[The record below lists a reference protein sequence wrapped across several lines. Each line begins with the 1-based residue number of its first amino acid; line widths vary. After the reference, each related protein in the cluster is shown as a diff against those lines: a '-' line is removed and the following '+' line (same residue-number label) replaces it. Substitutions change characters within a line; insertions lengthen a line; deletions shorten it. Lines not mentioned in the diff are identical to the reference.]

1 MRSQE
6 CSHRGVQS
14 TGRSGIVC
22 DCLIYEGKAE
32 MIREAI
38 VQIAAGATLS
48 EDDSAAVM
56 EEIMTG
62 TATASQM
69 GAFLTALRMRPGGE
83 TVEEIAGLARVMR
96 EKALRVHLDETV
108 AAYAMDTC
116 GTGGD
121 GAGTF
126 NFSTAAG
133 IVAAAADAAI
143 AKHGNRSATSRCGS
157 ADVLEALGAKI
168 DLGPEQV
175 ARCVKEVGFGFMF
188 AQAYHPAMKYVGPTR
203 GQIGIRTVFNILG
216 PLTNP
221 AHTRYQML
229 GVADSSLL
237 RKMGEVLL
245 RLGCQHALIV
255 HGEDGIDECSLSA
268 PTLICEVCKGQEL
281 REYTITPEEVG
292 LPRITDR
299 RPFQGGDP
307 IHNAAMLRELLSGY
321 IDAPATHMLC
331 LNAGAAL
338 LASEQVSSL
347 ADGVKLARAALREG
361 RARRKLDDVIAYSQ
375 AQVR

>member
-1 MRSQE
+1 
-6 CSHRGVQS
+6 
-14 TGRSGIVC
+14 
-22 DCLIYEGKAE
+22 

-38 VQIAAGATLS
+38 IHVAAGATLS
-48 EDDSAAVM
+48 EEEAAGVM

-62 TATASQM
+62 VATQSQM
-69 GAFLTALRMRPGGE
+69 GAFLTALRLRPGGE
-83 TVEEIAGLARVMR
+83 TVQEITGLARVMR
-96 EKALRVHLDETV
+96 EKAVQVHLGEDI
-108 AAYAMDTC
+108 ANQAMDTC

-133 IVAAAADAAI
+133 ILAAAAGTSI

-157 ADVLEALGAKI
+157 ADVLEALGARI

-175 ARCVKEVGFGFMF
+175 ARCVQDVGFGFMF
-188 AQAYHPAMKYVGPTR
+188 APAFHPAMKYVGPTR
-203 GQIGIRTVFNILG
+203 REIGIRTVFNILG

-221 AHTRYQML
+221 AHTRYQLL
-229 GVADSSLL
+229 GVADGSLL

-245 RLGCQHALIV
+245 HLGCRHALIV

-268 PTLICEVCKGQEL
+268 PTRICEVRSGEDL

-292 LPRITDR
+292 LTSITDR
-299 RPFQGGDP
+299 QAFQGGDP
-307 IHNAAMLRELLSGY
+307 TYNASMLRELLAEYVDS
-321 IDAPATHMLC
+321 PATDMLC

-338 LASEQVSSL
+338 LANEHVSSL
-347 ADGVKLARAALREG
+347 TDGIKLARTTLRDG
-361 RARRKLDDVIAYSQ
+361 KAKQKLHDVIAYSQ
-375 AQVR
+375 AQ

>member
-1 MRSQE
+1 
-6 CSHRGVQS
+6 
-14 TGRSGIVC
+14 
-22 DCLIYEGKAE
+22 

-38 VQIAAGATLS
+38 AHIAAGARLS
-48 EDDSAAVM
+48 EVEAASVM

-62 TATASQM
+62 VATPSQI
-69 GAFLTALRMRPGGE
+69 GAFLTALRLRPGGE
-83 TVEEIAGLARVMR
+83 TIEELAGLARVMR
-96 EKALRVHLDETV
+96 EKAVRVHLAEPV
-108 AAYAMDTC
+108 ATRAMDTC

-133 IVAAAADAAI
+133 ILAAAAGASI
-143 AKHGNRSATSRCGS
+143 AKHGNRSATSQCGS
-157 ADVLEALGAKI
+157 ADVLEALGVKI

-175 ARCVKEVGFGFMF
+175 ARCVQEVGFGFMF

-203 GQIGIRTVFNILG
+203 REIGIRTVFNILG

-221 AHTRYQML
+221 AHTHYQML

-245 RLGCQHALIV
+245 LLGCRHALIV

-268 PTLICEVCKGQEL
+268 PTRICEVRHGQEL
-281 REYTITPEEVG
+281 REYTITPEQVG
-292 LPRITDR
+292 LTSYSDPQ
-299 RPFQGGDP
+299 PFKGGDP
-307 IHNAAMLRELLSGY
+307 AHNAAMLRDLLGNY
-321 IDAPATHMLC
+321 ADTPITQMLC

-338 LASEQVSSL
+338 LASEQVVSL
-347 ADGVKLARAALREG
+347 QDGVKLARATLREG
-361 RARRKLDDVIAYSQ
+361 KAKGKLEDVIACSQ
-375 AQVR
+375 AQDR

>member
-1 MRSQE
+1 
-6 CSHRGVQS
+6 
-14 TGRSGIVC
+14 
-22 DCLIYEGKAE
+22 

-38 VQIAAGATLS
+38 AHIAAGALLS
-48 EDDSAAVM
+48 ETEAASVM

-62 TATASQM
+62 VATPSQI
-69 GAFLTALRMRPGGE
+69 GAFLTALRLRPGGE
-83 TVEEIAGLARVMR
+83 TIEELAGLARVMR
-96 EKALRVHLDETV
+96 EKAVRVHLEEQV
-108 AAYAMDTC
+108 AERAMDTC

-133 IVAAAADAAI
+133 ILAAAAGAAI

-157 ADVLEALGAKI
+157 ADVLEALGVKI

-175 ARCVKEVGFGFMF
+175 ARCVQQVGFGFMF

-203 GQIGIRTVFNILG
+203 REIGIRTVFNILG

-221 AHTRYQML
+221 AHARYQML

-245 RLGCQHALIV
+245 LLGCRHALIV

-268 PTLICEVCKGQEL
+268 PTRICEVRHGQEL
-281 REYTITPEEVG
+281 REYTITPEQVG
-292 LPRITDR
+292 LTSHTD
-299 RPFQGGDP
+299 PQAFKGGDP
-307 IHNAAMLRELLSGY
+307 AHNAAMLRDLLGNY
-321 IDAPATHMLC
+321 VDTPTTQMLC

-338 LASEQVSSL
+338 LASEQVASL
-347 ADGVKLARAALREG
+347 ADGVKLARATLREG
-361 RARRKLDDVIAYSQ
+361 KATDKLEDVIACSQ
-375 AQVR
+375 AQDR